1 MTPEQHEGVVAGF
14 LHLLDRSD
22 TVRQQW
28 LSAVQENA
36 QKPAEQRSA
45 ALAALVQKT
54 LGLAQTPSPG
64 DMQKMLA
71 HANTVLA
78 DRVANIK
85 AHGDVPRTV
94 GSIFNTD

>member
-22 TVRQQW
+22 AVRKEWLDTVQQ
-28 LSAVQENA
+28 NA
-36 QKPAEQRSA
+36 QKPLDQRSA

-54 LGLAQTPSPG
+54 LGLAQAPSAD

-78 DRVANIK
+78 DRVASIK
-85 AHGDVPRTV
+85 SHGDVPRTV